1 MATSIY
7 VICRMHLSPQ
17 HIAKE
22 LFKHIPTEIDSIKYR
37 STFHCRCE
45 YHIEFKEPIPPVN
58 INALMIKDY
67 VQLYIYPV
75 NPEITPVKNYTNQ
88 YKYIMKTKEHY
99 QQQLNHPDT
108 SVYKYNETTHKWDK
122 TQECPFIL

>member
-1 MATSIY
+1 
-7 VICRMHLSPQ
+7 MHLSPQ

-37 STFHCRCE
+37 STFQCRCE

-58 INALMIKDY
+58 INALMIKDF

-75 NPEITPVKNYTNQ
+75 NPQITPVKNYTNQ

-99 QQQLNHPDT
+99 QQQMNHPDT